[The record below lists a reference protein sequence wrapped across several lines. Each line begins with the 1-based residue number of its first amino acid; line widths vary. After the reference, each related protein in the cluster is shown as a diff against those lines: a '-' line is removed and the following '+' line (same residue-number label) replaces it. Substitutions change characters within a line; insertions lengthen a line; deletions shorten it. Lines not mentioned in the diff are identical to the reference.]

1 MQLIFYKKQVIFGG
15 ATGLYCSKICSRRG
29 EKNMK
34 FCDKLLD
41 LRKKNNMSQEQ
52 LADKLGISRQAVS
65 KWESGSSVPD
75 MEKMMQLC
83 KILNCSLDEL
93 VDDGVGGNKRSSTE
107 GKTSWNDYYKEVLD
121 FITKTLNMFW
131 SMRLVEKVKC
141 LLEMAFLALI
151 CWFILTIVGNF
162 IHQAFYP
169 LLTMLPNSIYNGIY
183 YICSFVYRIFGLVV
197 SFVLLVHIFKI
208 RYLDY
213 FITVEDL
220 ETKEKTIE
228 EPIEDLESS
237 SKEEVRKFSL
247 NKKNKIIIR
256 DPKHS
261 TYGFFGILAKVVV
274 YFIKFMFICFAI
286 PCIFCFVAI
295 SFLEICS
302 ILYLKNG
309 LFFLGTTIAITG
321 ALIINFLVLKMS
333 YYFIFEL
340 KYSFQKIFIW
350 FIIGLAFIGFGSGA
364 SFCTY
369 LTFDKISF
377 ENEEKEKITKEIT
390 YQDNLVLDFLE
401 NENINI
407 VEENDLQDIILE
419 IEHLK
424 GCNLELYSSRH
435 ITDSIYENNLEE
447 QESFLIYQLDIY
459 TEMNDIDEL
468 NYLLDFIINKK
479 RMEIQDE
486 SYQITIKASK
496 TTLEKLKNNYHK
508 FYNNH
513 DEVEY
518 DY

>member
-1 MQLIFYKKQVIFGG
+1 
-15 ATGLYCSKICSRRG
+15 
-29 EKNMK
+29 
-34 FCDKLLD
+34 
-41 LRKKNNMSQEQ
+41 MSQEQ
-52 LADKLGISRQAVS
+52 LADKLGVSRQAVS

-93 VDDGVGGNKRSSTE
+93 VDDGAGGNKRSNTE
-107 GKTSWNDYYKEVLD
+107 GKTSWNDYYKEILD

-151 CWFILTIVGNF
+151 CWFILTIAGNF

-169 LLTMLPNSIYNGIY
+169 FLTILPNSIYRGIY
-183 YICSFVYRIFGLVV
+183 YICSFIYQIFGLVA
-197 SFVLLVHIFKI
+197 SFVILVHIFKI

-213 FITVEDL
+213 FITIEDE

-228 EPIEDLESS
+228 VPIDDLENTV
-237 SKEEVRKFSL
+237 KEEPRKFIEK
-247 NKKNKIIIR
+247 KKNKIIIR

-261 TYGFFGILAKVVV
+261 TYSFFGILAKMIVW
-274 YFIKFMFICFAI
+274 FIKFLLICFAI

-309 LFFLGTTIAITG
+309 LFFLGTTIAISG
-321 ALIINFLVLKMS
+321 ALIINFLILKMI

-340 KYSFQKIFIW
+340 KYSFPKIFIL
-350 FIIGLAFIGFGSGA
+350 FIIGLALIGIGSGA

-377 ENEEKEKITKEIT
+377 SNEKKEITTKEIT
-390 YQDNLVLDFLE
+390 YQDNLILDFLE
-401 NENINI
+401 HKNIKIIEDN
-407 VEENDLQDIILE
+407 NLQNIILE

-435 ITDSIYENNLEE
+435 ITNFNDDNNLV
-447 QESFLIYQLDIY
+447 ESEIFPIYQIDVY
-459 TEMNDIDEL
+459 TEMSDIDEL
-468 NYLLDFIINKK
+468 NYLLDLITQKK

-486 SYQITIKASK
+486 AYQITIKASK
-496 TTLEKLKNNYHK
+496 DTLEKLKNNYHK
-508 FYNNH
+508 LYDNNN
-513 DEVEY
+513 ESEY